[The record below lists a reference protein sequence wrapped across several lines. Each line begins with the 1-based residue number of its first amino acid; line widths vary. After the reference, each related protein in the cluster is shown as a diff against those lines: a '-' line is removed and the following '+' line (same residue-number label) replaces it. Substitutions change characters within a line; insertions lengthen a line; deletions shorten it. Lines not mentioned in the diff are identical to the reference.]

1 LNNNNNNNMI
11 DLTLQIGCGGTGGI
25 LAPMLARLLAYH
37 TNSSSNIVFVDGD
50 EFEENNRTRQLVGP
64 AQLGMNKAR
73 ALVDICLSQG
83 LEDVTAVEQYV
94 NEKHFERLVRDSSFP
109 LIVCAVD
116 NDATRSVILKYCMAN
131 LMDFFWISPGNA
143 DNSDGTSPIR
153 GQVMWYGMQGIKTFG
168 INPLDVFPQL
178 ADPQDRI
185 PVAGSCANQ
194 APSAPQLITSNA
206 MAATI
211 TLAVIQ
217 NLLDNTL
224 PESSYSA
231 VFNAREG
238 IKAATA

>member
-1 LNNNNNNNMI
+1 MI

-37 TNSSSNIVFVDGD
+37 SNSNPNIVFVDGD
-50 EFEENNRTRQLVGP
+50 EFEEKNVTRQIVGP
-64 AQLGMNKAR
+64 SQLGMNKAK
-73 ALVDICLSQG
+73 AMVDLCLNQG
-83 LEDVTAVEQYV
+83 LEAVSAVEQYV
-94 NEKHFERLVRDSSFP
+94 NEQHFARLVRRAEFP
-109 LIVCAVD
+109 LVVCAVD
-116 NDATRSVILKYCMAN
+116 NDATRSVILKYCLNN
-131 LMDFFWISPGNA
+131 LNEFFWISPGNA
-143 DNSDGTSPIR
+143 DDEDGTSPIR
-153 GQVMWYGMQGIKTFG
+153 GQVMWYGLQGVKTYG
-168 INPLDVFPQL
+168 INPLEVFPQL

-185 PVAGSCANQ
+185 PVAGSCANN

-206 MAATI
+206 MAATM

-231 VFNAREG
+231 VFNARNS